1 MIIVRRIGRWA
12 AAVGL
17 LTTVLAI
24 GGQAAADGRSTKAQT
39 AQDAPQQG
47 VWFGGVD
54 VVTGATYTF
63 DGVIV
68 AFNRDISKDG
78 WALRAY
84 GSRVDFDQDPGD
96 GRGWQG
102 DLMLGYLFNRGAF
115 SGGVY
120 LGADYQNYKLSPD
133 DPTTSVRGTEWG
145 FKVAGDVATSD
156 DRPLYFALAGSYS
169 TAFDSY
175 WSRVRVGHNRNHV
188 IYGIEGSA
196 FGNEDFDAQRLGA
209 FLTFQVP
216 LRPSTPLE
224 VTLAAGHQFANDSKS
239 GSTTSTSTGGGE
251 GTYGSVV
258 FSMPF

>member
-24 GGQAAADGRSTKAQT
+24 GGQAAADGRSTKAQA

-84 GSRVDFDQDPGD
+84 GSRVDFDEDPGD

-120 LGADYQNYKLSPD
+120 LGADYQNYTLSPD
-133 DPTTSVRGTEWG
+133 DPAISVRGTEWG
-145 FKVAGDVATSD
+145 FKVAGDVTTWMIGPVFRS
-156 DRPLYFALAGSYS
+156 RQLL

-196 FGNEDFDAQRLGA
+196 F
-209 FLTFQVP
+209 
-216 LRPSTPLE
+216 
-224 VTLAAGHQFANDSKS
+224 VTR
-239 GSTTSTSTGGGE
+239 TSTRRGWAPS
-251 GTYGSVV
+251 
-258 FSMPF
+258 